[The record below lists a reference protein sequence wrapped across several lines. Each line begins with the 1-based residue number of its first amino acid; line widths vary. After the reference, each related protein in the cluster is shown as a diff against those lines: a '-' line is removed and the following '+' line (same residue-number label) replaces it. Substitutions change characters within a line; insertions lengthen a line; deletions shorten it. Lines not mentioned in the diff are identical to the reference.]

1 MYSEFKLE
9 EMFAE
14 ADGLIKEGRLS
25 EAVSMLEAIIGEN
38 PSFGKAY
45 NHLGWIFETKLQDI
59 EKAEK
64 HYQLAIKFSPH
75 YAPSYYNYAI
85 MLSTFKKYE
94 ELDLLLNRALNVP
107 GINKG
112 SIYNEYGLM
121 YEALGLWDQAETAF
135 KNFILNQFD
144 SKTVELGHES
154 LARIKQKRALFE
166 SEKEL

>member
-1 MYSEFKLE
+1 MMYSEFKLE

-14 ADGLIKEGRLS
+14 ADGLIKEGRLN
-25 EAVSMLEAIIGEN
+25 EAVNMLEAIIGEN

-45 NHLGWIFETKLQDI
+45 NHLGWVFETKLQDI

-64 HYQLAIKFSPH
+64 HYQLAIKFSPN

-85 MLSTFKKYE
+85 LLSAYQKYE
-94 ELDLLLNRALNVP
+94 ELDLLLNRALKVP

-121 YEALGLWDQAETAF
+121 YEALGLWEEAEAAF
-135 KNFILNQFD
+135 RNFIMNQFD
-144 SKTVELGHES
+144 SKMVELGHQALE
-154 LARIKQKRALFE
+154 RIRQKKALFE
-166 SEKEL
+166 QN